1 MVGVDTLI
9 LNLRYFLMTVQ
20 SSGTVE
26 GSMAFIVA

>member
-9 LNLRYFLMTVQ
+9 LNLRYFLMAVQ
-20 SSGTVE
+20 SSGAVE